1 MAGQR
6 GERFEDLGIPREV
19 WEELTEEERESV
31 EEFVRLVRELRRGG
45 RSPWCKVENEIPW

>member
-45 RSPWCKVENEIPW
+45 RSPGCKVENEIPW